1 MSAVAIPLDAVTK
14 LCKCGEAYDAERWAA
29 LPLCGYVGAY
39 WHEGRRIAVELRHC
53 GCKSTI
59 GIEVEVAP

>member
-1 MSAVAIPLDAVTK
+1 MTALPLNAIIK
-14 LCKCGEAYDAERWAA
+14 LCGCGAAYDAETWAK

-39 WHEGRRIAVELRHC
+39 WASSKRIAVELRHC

-59 GIEVEVAP
+59 GVEVEVAP